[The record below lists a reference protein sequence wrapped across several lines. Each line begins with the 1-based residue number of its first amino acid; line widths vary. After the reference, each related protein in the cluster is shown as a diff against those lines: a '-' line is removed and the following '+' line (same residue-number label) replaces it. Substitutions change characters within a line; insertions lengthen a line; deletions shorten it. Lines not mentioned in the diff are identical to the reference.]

1 MIIQFNITFL
11 GFFLSGLPQIT
22 ISPETNPAEYEVGE
36 PAILECY
43 GTGDPV
49 PSVHWMKRDDRLGL
63 TLMDSYDFE
72 EGRAVYY
79 LPKLRVED
87 SGTYVC
93 RAENTAGFVEK
104 SMVLNGK
111 YLEDKNWNR
120 NCP

>member
-1 MIIQFNITFL
+1 
-11 GFFLSGLPQIT
+11 
-22 ISPETNPAEYEVGE
+22 
-36 PAILECY
+36 
-43 GTGDPV
+43 
-49 PSVHWMKRDDRLGL
+49 
-63 TLMDSYDFE
+63 MDSYDFE

-111 YLEDKNWNR
+111 YLEDKNWNK